1 MHISSLHIYPV
12 KSCRGLSI
20 TAGEVDDFGFIG
32 DRRFMVVTEDEG
44 MFLTQRMH
52 PRMALIETALTK
64 DALILSSPKHGD
76 VTIPLNASHGQRR
89 VTVWKSTVNADDCGD
104 EPAE

>member
-1 MHISSLHIYPV
+1 MPAEITGHSRFLLRLLRLLWLISSTPRPMHISSLHLYPV

-20 TAGEVDDFGFIG
+20 TAGEVDDFGFVG
-32 DRRFMVVTEDEG
+32 DRRFMVVTEHEG

-64 DALILSSPKHGD
+64 DALILSSPKHGN
-76 VTIPLNASHGQRR
+76 VSIP
-89 VTVWKSTVNADDCGD
+89 
-104 EPAE
+104 